1 MYQPVALFIGLRYMR
16 GRASDRF
23 GRFVSWLSA
32 IGITLGVMAL
42 VTVLSVMN
50 GFERE
55 LEKNILGLM
64 PQALITTPQGSLNP
78 DHVPATGLQHLKG
91 VTRVAPLTTG
101 DVVLQSARGVAVGVM
116 LGINPDEDEPLSR
129 YLVNTRQQQLQP
141 GAYQAILGEQLASQL
156 GVKRGDQLRLMVTS
170 ASQLTPMGR
179 IPSQRLFTVAGTF
192 AAQSEVDGYQ
202 LLVNQQD
209 ASRLLRYPPG
219 NITGWRL
226 WLQEPLAVDALSQQ
240 SLPAG
245 TVWKDW
251 RERKGEL
258 FQAVRMEK
266 NMMGL
271 LLSLIVAVAAF
282 NIITSLGLLVMEK
295 QGEVAILQTQ
305 GLTQRQVMALFMVQ
319 GGGAGVFGSLV
330 GALLG
335 VLLASQLNTLLP
347 MLGLLIDGGS
357 LPVVIEPLQVTVIAL
372 VAMLLALLSTLY
384 PSWRAAAVH
393 PAEALR
399 YE

>member
-55 LEKNILGLM
+55 LEQSTLSLM
-64 PQALITTPQGSLNP
+64 PQALITSAKGSINPQQMPAASLK
-78 DHVPATGLQHLKG
+78 LSG
-91 VTRVAPLTTG
+91 VSRIAPLTTG
-101 DVVLQSARGVAVGVM
+101 DVVLQSARSVGVGVM
-116 LGINPDEDEPLSR
+116 LGVNPDEPDPLTPF
-129 YLVNTRQQQLQP
+129 LVNIKQSDLQP
-141 GAYQAILGEQLASQL
+141 GRYNVIIGEQLAGQL
-156 GVKRGDQLRLMVTS
+156 GVQRGEQIRLMVPS
-170 ASQLTPMGR
+170 ASQFTPMGR
-179 IPSQRLFTVAGTF
+179 LPSQRLFTVVGTF
-192 AAQSEVDGYQ
+192 AANSEVDGYQ
-202 LLVNQQD
+202 ILTNQQD
-209 ASRLLRYPPG
+209 ASRLMRYPAG

-226 WLQEPLAVDALSQQ
+226 WLDKPLAVDELSQQ
-240 SLPAG
+240 TLPQG
-245 TVWKDW
+245 LIWKDW

-282 NIITSLGLLVMEK
+282 NIVTSLGLLIMEK

-305 GLTQRQVMALFMVQ
+305 GLTRRQIMMIFMVQ
-319 GGGAGVFGSLV
+319 GATAGIVGAVL

-335 VLLASQLNTLLP
+335 VLLASQLNTLMP
-347 MLGLLIDGGS
+347 LIGAFLDGAA
-357 LPVVIEPLQVTVIAL
+357 LPVAISVPQVVTIVITAMIVAL
-372 VAMLLALLSTLY
+372 VSTLY
-384 PSWRAAAVH
+384 PSWRAAAVQ